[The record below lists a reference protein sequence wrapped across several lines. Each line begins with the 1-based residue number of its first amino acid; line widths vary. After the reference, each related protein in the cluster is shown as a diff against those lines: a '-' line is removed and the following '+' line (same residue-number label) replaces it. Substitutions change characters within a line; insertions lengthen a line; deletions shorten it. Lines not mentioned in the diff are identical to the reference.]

1 MRRGIG
7 RICRA
12 AAIMGIGSILLM
24 GLVIA
29 APWGAHASD
38 VAMVPQSFSGL
49 AEKVGAGV
57 VNIRTEKVVSGGGHG
72 RMMRQFG
79 QNPFGN
85 DDRFNDFFEK
95 FFGDQMPREHKE
107 QSLGSGFIIDKQGYI
122 VTNNHVIENATKI
135 KVKLKSGKQFEAELV
150 GRDPSTDIALIKIKS
165 TEPLTELPLG
175 DSDSLQVGQWVVAIG
190 SPFGLEQTVTAGI
203 ISAKGRVIGSG
214 PYDNFLQTD
223 ASINPGNS
231 GGPLI
236 DMNGQVIGINTA
248 IIASGQGIG
257 FAIPINLA
265 KGVIEQLKTKGS
277 VTRGWL
283 GVVIQDLT
291 DDMAEYAGSPDKK
304 GAMVMEVMPGQP
316 ADAAGMQPKDIIVE
330 VNGKP
335 VANSHDLTTLVAGLS
350 VGEKAKITVLR
361 NGKKQNLTIEVAKR
375 PDDTKQLASGEGG
388 SAPSAADELGI
399 RVTNL
404 TPELAKRLKVN
415 QNDGVVVEDVD
426 PEGKAAAAGLSSGDV
441 IKEINHI
448 AIKSTKDYASA
459 LSKAKG
465 GKVQMF
471 IWRPNAGF
479 LVITIPK

>member
-1 MRRGIG
+1 MKMERKGYLV
-7 RICRA
+7 RA
-12 AAIMGIGSILLM
+12 A
-24 GLVIA
+24 LVVVLFLVSGVVFTA
-29 APWGAHASD
+29 SSGAASD
-38 VAMVPQSFSGL
+38 VVMVPQNFSAL

-57 VNIRTEKVVSGGGHG
+57 VNIRTEKIVSGGGRVFRH
-72 RMMRQFG
+72 FG

-107 QSLGSGFIIDKQGYI
+107 RSLGSGFIIDKQGYI

-135 KVKLKSGKQFEAELV
+135 AVKLKSGKQYDAEIV
-150 GRDPSTDIALIKIKS
+150 GRDPTTDLALIKIKA
-165 TEPLTELPLG
+165 TEPLTELPMG
-175 DSDSLQVGQWVVAIG
+175 DSNSLQVGQWVVAIG

-236 DMNGQVIGINTA
+236 DMNGQVVGINTA

-265 KGVIEQLKTKGS
+265 KGVIDQLKTKGS

-291 DDMAEYAGSPDKK
+291 DEMAEYAGSPERK

-316 ADAAGMQPKDIIVE
+316 AEAAGMQPKDIIIE
-330 VNGKP
+330 VNGQP
-335 VANSHDLTTLVAGLS
+335 VSNSHDLTALVANLA
-350 VGEKAKITVLR
+350 VGEKAKVTVLR
-361 NGKKQNLTIEVAKR
+361 NGKKQTLTIEVAKR
-375 PDDTKQLASGEGG
+375 PEDTKQLASGGDA
-388 SAPSAADELGI
+388 APAPADELGI

-404 TPELAKRLKVN
+404 TPELAKRLNSN
-415 QNDGVVVEDVD
+415 QKEGVVIDDLD
-426 PEGKAAAAGLSSGDV
+426 PDGKGAAAGLQAGDI
-441 IKEINHI
+441 IKEINHTP
-448 AIKSTKDYASA
+448 IKNTKDYAA
-459 LSKAKG
+459 AMSKFKG
-465 GKVQMF
+465 GKLQLF
-471 IWRPNAGF
+471 IWRPNTGF
-479 LVITIPK
+479 LVIGISK

>member
-1 MRRGIG
+1 MRMISRGFNG
-7 RICRA
+7 LRV
-12 AAIMGIGSILLM
+12 LLAVAM
-24 GLVIA
+24 VWVCGFVVA
-29 APWGAHASD
+29 VPSVFASD
-38 VAMVPQSFSGL
+38 VAMVPQSFSKL

-57 VNIRTEKVVSGGGHG
+57 VNIRTEKVVSGGGRVFRH
-72 RMMRQFG
+72 FG

-107 QSLGSGFIIDKQGYI
+107 RSLGSGFIIDKQGYI

-135 KVKLKSGKQFEAELV
+135 KVKLKSGKQYDAEIV
-150 GRDPSTDIALIKIKS
+150 GRDPSTDLALIKIKP
-165 TEPLTELPLG
+165 TEPLTELPMG
-175 DSDSLQVGQWVVAIG
+175 DSGSLEVGQWVVAIG

-236 DMNGQVIGINTA
+236 DMNGQVVGINTA

-265 KGVIEQLKTKGS
+265 KGVIDQLKTKGS

-291 DDMAEYAGSPDKK
+291 EEMAEYAGSPDRK

-316 ADAAGMQPKDIIVE
+316 AEAAGIQPKDIIIE
-330 VNGKP
+330 VNGQP
-335 VANSHDLTTLVAGLS
+335 VTSSHDLTALVANLA

-361 NGKKQNLTIEVAKR
+361 NGKKQTLTIEVAKR
-375 PDDTKQLASGEGG
+375 PEDTKQLASGGG
-388 SAPSAADELGI
+388 STPTPADELGI

-404 TPELAKRLKVN
+404 TPELAKRLNSN
-415 QNDGVVVEDVD
+415 QTEGVVIEDLD
-426 PEGKAAAAGLSSGDV
+426 PDGKGASAGLQAGDI
-441 IKEINHI
+441 IKEINHTP
-448 AIKSTKDYASA
+448 IKNAKDYAA
-459 LSKAKG
+459 AMNKFKASKL
-465 GKVQMF
+465 QLF
-471 IWRPNAGF
+471 IWRPNTGF
-479 LVITIPK
+479 LVIGIPK

>member
-1 MRRGIG
+1 MRIAKNRFIQFQV
-7 RICRA
+7 IVA
-12 AAIMGIGSILLM
+12 AGMVLMAGLLF
-24 GLVIA
+24 GGQAVL
-29 APWGAHASD
+29 ASD
-38 VAMVPQSFSGL
+38 VVMVPQNFSAL

-57 VNIRTEKVVSGGGHG
+57 VNIRTEKIVSGGGRVFRH
-72 RMMRQFG
+72 FG

-107 QSLGSGFIIDKQGYI
+107 RSLGSGFIIDKQGYI

-135 KVKLKSGKQFEAELV
+135 AVKLKSGKQYDAEIV
-150 GRDPSTDIALIKIKS
+150 GRDPSTDLALIKIKA
-165 TEPLTELPLG
+165 TEPLTELPMG
-175 DSDSLQVGQWVVAIG
+175 DSNSLQVGQWVVAIG

-236 DMNGQVIGINTA
+236 DMNGQVVGINTA

-291 DDMAEYAGSPDKK
+291 DEMAEYAGSPDRK

-316 ADAAGMQPKDIIVE
+316 AEAAGMQPKDIIIE
-330 VNGKP
+330 VNGQP
-335 VANSHDLTTLVAGLS
+335 VSSSHDLTALVANLA

-361 NGKKQNLTIEVAKR
+361 NGKKQTLTIEVAKR
-375 PDDTKQLASGEGG
+375 PEDTKQLASGGG
-388 SAPSAADELGI
+388 GPSTPADELGI

-404 TPELAKRLKVN
+404 TPELAKRLNSN
-415 QNDGVVVEDVD
+415 QTDGVVIDDLD
-426 PEGKAAAAGLSSGDV
+426 PDGKGAAAGLQAGDI
-441 IKEINHI
+441 IKEINHTP
-448 AIKSTKDYASA
+448 IKNTKDYAA
-459 LSKAKG
+459 AMSKFKA
-465 GKVQMF
+465 GKLQLF
-471 IWRPNAGF
+471 IWRPNTGF
-479 LVITIPK
+479 LVIGIPK